1 MLEIITQSPITLA
14 ELITLLGEP
23 QDRIMAEL
31 DRYIDAGI
39 VKVAAQLKNNSPL
52 YYFNGK

>member
-14 ELITLLGEP
+14 ELVTLLGEP

-39 VKVAAQLKNNSPL
+39 VKVATELQDNSPL
-52 YYFNGK
+52 YYFNG